1 MAKTRTQH
9 AKVGERE
16 SAFGQMLRRE
26 REAAGV
32 TLSALASRLKVSK
45 GYLSRLETGKTLPSA
60 DMVAR
65 IAGILGSNSTVLSV
79 LAGQLPADV
88 QEILQNHP
96 VEALDLLRE
105 SYPASDEAAPVC
117 RDASGT
123 VGLAAAA
130 GELATRPELSD
141 NSVMSLRQYETV
153 LGDCLDW
160 LAKRQE
166 SSIHA
171 VVTDPPYGLREYTEP
186 EKAKLRAGRG
196 GVWRIPPSFDGCTR
210 SPLPRFTVL
219 TDQDQQALADFF
231 ARWARLVFKVLVPG
245 GHVFVATNPLVS
257 QLVYAP
263 MLDAGFEKRGEIIR
277 LVQTLRG
284 GDRPKNAHQEFSGVT
299 VMPRSAWEP
308 WGLFR
313 KPCEGRVQDN
323 LRKWQTG
330 GLRRVSAEQPFT
342 DVIKSAPTR
351 NGERAIAPHPS
362 LKPQAFMR
370 QIVRAALPLGSGIV
384 LDPFMGAGS
393 TIAAACAVGY
403 RSIGIEMDPEFYR
416 VAVAAI
422 PKLARLTLNGSE
434 NCRPVTTSQ
443 SSLFLLH

>member
-1 MAKTRTQH
+1 MKQRRTP
-9 AKVGERE
+9 VERKL
-16 SAFGQMLRRE
+16 AFGQVLRRE
-26 REAAGV
+26 REASDV
-32 TLSALASRLKVSK
+32 TLSALASRLRVSK

-60 DMVAR
+60 DMVVR
-65 IAGILGSNSTVLSV
+65 IATILGADAVALSV

-105 SYPASDEAAPVC
+105 SYPASDEAAPIC
-117 RDASGT
+117 RDASGA
-123 VGLAAAA
+123 VGLAEAT
-130 GELATRPELSD
+130 GELVTRSELSD
-141 NSVMSLRQYETV
+141 NSVMSLRQHETV
-153 LGDCLDW
+153 LGDCLEW
-160 LAKRQE
+160 LAERQE
-166 SSIHA
+166 NSIHA

-231 ARWARLVFKVLVPG
+231 ACWARLVFKVLVPG

-257 QLVYAP
+257 QLVYTP

-330 GLRRVSAEQPFT
+330 GLRRVSADQPFT

-403 RSIGIEMDPEFYR
+403 RSIGIETDPEFYR

-422 PKLARLTLNGSE
+422 PKLARLVPNGSE
-434 NCRPVTTSQ
+434 NRGPITNIQ
-443 SSLFLLH
+443 SSMSFLR

>member
-1 MAKTRTQH
+1 
-9 AKVGERE
+9 
-16 SAFGQMLRRE
+16 MLRRE

-60 DMVAR
+60 DMVVR
-65 IAGILGSNSTVLSV
+65 IAKILGTSPTVLSV

-96 VEALDLLRE
+96 VDALDLLRE
-105 SYPASDEAAPVC
+105 SYSARDEAAPIC

-123 VGLAAAA
+123 VSLAEAA
-130 GELATRPELSD
+130 GELGTRSELSD
-141 NSVMSLRQYETV
+141 NSAMSLRQYETV
-153 LGDCLDW
+153 LGDCLEW

-210 SPLPRFTVL
+210 APLPRFTVL
-219 TDQDQQALADFF
+219 TDQDQQALVDFF
-231 ARWARLVFKVLVPG
+231 AKWARLVFKVLVPG

-257 QLVYAP
+257 QLVYTP

-330 GLRRVSAEQPFT
+330 GLRRVSADQPFT

-422 PKLARLTLNGSE
+422 PKLARLSLNGSE
-434 NCRPVTTSQ
+434 SHRPVTNSQ